1 MNNKELV
8 KYLINNIIE
17 REYYNLLDNFSN
29 VLNKDA
35 ELKKEYEKYIN
46 ITENIFKRLYEIL
59 PEEDHEMLDKL
70 ESASNVITGLETK
83 AMFKEGLVL
92 GVNELNYLNEIGLEV
107 AFA

>member
-59 PEEDHEMLDKL
+59 PEEYHEMLDKL
-70 ESASNVITGLETK
+70 ESASSVITGLETK

-92 GVNELNYLNEIGLEV
+92 GINELNYLNEIGLEV